1 MSQQHLPHQW
11 DLSCVD
17 WAERIVSGRSL
28 MPTLPLFR
36 SEADL
41 AVQMFDELRL
51 PDVPGMPKLR
61 DAVGD
66 WFREIVAAVFG
77 SRNPKTN
84 QRMISECFS
93 LLPKG
98 QSKTTNSAGLLV
110 TALMM
115 NQRPRAEMLCLGP
128 MQATADRAFEQAT
141 GMIEADPD
149 LKARFRIITAEKKI
163 LDLTNNASAQ
173 VQTFSDTIL
182 TGSFPVF
189 VLLDE
194 LHLLGRNHNAA
205 RIIRQIRGGLQKNP
219 EGFFMI
225 ITSQSDEAPSGVF
238 KEELI
243 NARMIRD
250 GHFRGKVMRS
260 MLPILYEFPE
270 QIAKEPLLWQNPDNW
285 YMVMPNLGR
294 SVHLEK
300 LIPDWE
306 AERLKGKKDIQIWSS
321 QHLNIE
327 IGVGMKSDGWAGTE
341 FWERNEDA
349 AIDLDYIIDNCEAI
363 AVGIDGGG
371 LDDLFGLTVIGR
383 VIGEDKWVSWSHA
396 WCHEGVLERRKSIAA
411 QLLDFE
417 KDGDLTIV
425 DDQLQDMTEMVE
437 ICDRINKEGLLAGV
451 ALDTEGPYG
460 EFVGALDKVG
470 INEEGDYLVGVRQGG
485 HMMNCIKTTERKLV
499 RGLLRHAKSPMMNW
513 CVKNLKI
520 EATATTIRATKQNAG
535 DAKIDPIMAL
545 FDAVDLMMTNPE
557 PKNGRMVY
565 ETQDLRVL

>member
-1 MSQQHLPHQW
+1 
-11 DLSCVD
+11 
-17 WAERIVSGRSL
+17 
-28 MPTLPLFR
+28 
-36 SEADL
+36 
-41 AVQMFDELRL
+41 
-51 PDVPGMPKLR
+51 
-61 DAVGD
+61 
-66 WFREIVAAVFG
+66 
-77 SRNPKTN
+77 
-84 QRMISECFS
+84 
-93 LLPKG
+93 
-98 QSKTTNSAGLLV
+98 
-110 TALMM
+110 
-115 NQRPRAEMLCLGP
+115 
-128 MQATADRAFEQAT
+128 
-141 GMIEADPD
+141 
-149 LKARFRIITAEKKI
+149 
-163 LDLTNNASAQ
+163 
-173 VQTFSDTIL
+173 
-182 TGSFPVF
+182 
-189 VLLDE
+189 
-194 LHLLGRNHNAA
+194 
-205 RIIRQIRGGLQKNP
+205 
-219 EGFFMI
+219 MI

-270 QIAKEPLLWQNPDNW
+270 QIAKEPVLWQNPDNW

-294 SVHLEK
+294 SVHLEQS
-300 LIPDWE
+300 IPDWE
-306 AERLKGKKDIQIWSS
+306 AERIKGKKDIQIWSS

-327 IGVGMKSDGWAGTE
+327 IGIGMKSDGWAGTE
-341 FWERNEDA
+341 FWKRNEDA

-383 VIGEDKWVSWSHA
+383 VIGEDKWISWSHA

-437 ICDRINKEGLLAGV
+437 IRDRINKEGLLAGV